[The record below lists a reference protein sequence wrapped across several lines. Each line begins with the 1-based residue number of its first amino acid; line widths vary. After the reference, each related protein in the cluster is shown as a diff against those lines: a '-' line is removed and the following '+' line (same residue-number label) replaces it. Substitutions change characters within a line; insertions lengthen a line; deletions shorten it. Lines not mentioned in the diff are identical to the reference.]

1 MVITKE
7 NIKTE
12 DKFVLVFEQQK
23 AQMDGG
29 AHVLKIRENAM
40 KDFLSRGIP
49 GRKNEE
55 YKYSNPVKLFQEEYA
70 FPEDYLLQK
79 STAPKQFS
87 ATEAENYKKT
97 LIELIPD
104 LNSFIIVLVN
114 GSFREELSELSGL
127 PKGVI
132 VKSLKLAF
140 EENPEHIQNYFNKC
154 ADSAED
160 AFADL
165 NTAFCRDGVFIYVS
179 EGVRLEKAFH
189 IINSVVPVNH
199 QVGQADNLLIM
210 PRHLFIAEKNSEVKI
225 IESFDSCDS
234 GKVLINGVTEVFVK
248 EQARAHFYKLQ
259 NGADKG
265 SQISGIHVRQYGNS
279 HFDTNLIVLKGLW
292 VRNNLRIEVAG
303 RNCETFLNGLF
314 ITNESQHVDN
324 HTLVDHQQP
333 DCESRQLYK
342 GILDGKSAGVFNGKI
357 YVRKD
362 AQKIN
367 AYQSSK
373 NILLSDDAAIYTK
386 PQLEIYADD
395 VKCSHGSSTGRI
407 NEEALFYLRSRGIGT
422 EAAKRLLLFA
432 FVSDVLKTITIEPLR
447 NHLDT
452 LLKEK
457 LT

>member
-7 NIKTE
+7 KINTE
-12 DKFVLVFEQQK
+12 NKFVLAFEQQK

-29 AHVLKIRENAM
+29 AYVLKVREDAM

-55 YKYSNPVKLFQEEYA
+55 YKYSNPVKLFQEEYV
-70 FPEDYLLQK
+70 FQGLPVC
-79 STAPKQFS
+79 TGFS
-87 ATEAENYKKT
+87 AQEEDVYKKASA
-97 LIELIPD
+97 ELIPG
-104 LNSFIIVLVN
+104 LNPFIIVLYN
-114 GSFREELSELSGL
+114 GSFREELSDLSGL

-132 VKSLKLAF
+132 VKSLKQAF
-140 EENPEHIQNYFNKC
+140 EENPELIQNYFNTC

-160 AFADL
+160 AFASL
-165 NTAFCRDGVFIYVS
+165 NTAFCSDGVFIYVP
-179 EGVRLEKAFH
+179 EVVKIEKAFH
-189 IINSVVPVNH
+189 IINRVGPVIN
-199 QVGQADNLLIM
+199 QLSPADDLLIM
-210 PRHLFIAEKNSEVKI
+210 PRHLFVVEKDAEVKI
-225 IESFDSCDS
+225 VESFDNYESER
-234 GKVLINGVTEVFVK
+234 VLINSVTEVIVK
-248 EQARAHFYKLQ
+248 EQARTHFYKLQ
-259 NGADKG
+259 NGADKS
-265 SQISGIHVRQYGNS
+265 SQICGIHVKQYENS
-279 HFDTNLIVLKGLW
+279 HFDTNLMVLNGLW
-292 VRNNLRIEVAG
+292 IRNNLRIEVAG
-303 RNCETFLNGLF
+303 KNCETFLNGLF

-447 NHLDT
+447 NHLDI